1 MQTRTLKIEK
11 MYARTMLVVF
21 LTFSSFGSVHVS
33 GPVTCVKLTWTL
45 AKLAKVRKTTN
56 ILRAYIFSIFSV
68 LVRILESI
76 SLSRLR
82 ALLNVMFGHH
92 GVVKIPMFRASQI

>member
-1 MQTRTLKIEK
+1 MECKAMVEVSTMKLKHIGGMVNIFTLP
-11 MYARTMLVVF
+11 F
-21 LTFSSFGSVHVS
+21 VHVDD
-33 GPVTCVKLTWTL
+33 K
-45 AKLAKVRKTTN
+45 
-56 ILRAYIFSIFSV
+56 RAYIFSIFSV